1 MNKNIQTA
9 IKCRLGKSLKPDFS
23 EVNIGKYSF
32 SPLPSEI
39 SEGFETELLLNFED
53 KWKEGQEGSN
63 PGREGEIILSWLS
76 MVLRQKLKVC
86 SSRLN
91 NVQIPNYNKEI
102 IIFESLIN
110 FPDNL
115 SELYI
120 KLKSLPMNLLDK
132 YVRACEC
139 YQEALLVSN
148 SNPTI
153 SFFLFVVSVEC
164 LSNKDNDFYGY
175 LMKELSEEREISKEK
190 IENVY
195 KKFKEEYGLKTN
207 FIDFI
212 LSNFEEW
219 KKDFSEEDFIKLL
232 SSIYNIRSLFT
243 HEGENLEKYIKLID
257 CSLKS
262 KSISTKIGNKDLEFP
277 GLNYLSDIIRVV
289 LINFLAKQKVSE
301 QDNIPELAL
310 KDSLVNLKVA
320 DDETIKKG
328 EFVLKSKIKHRD

>member
-1 MNKNIQTA
+1 MNQSIQTV
-9 IKCRLGKSLKPDFS
+9 IKCKLGKSLKPDFS
-23 EVNIGKYSF
+23 GVNIGKYSF

-63 PGREGEIILSWLS
+63 PEREGEIILSWLS

-91 NVQIPNYNKEI
+91 NVQIPTNNKEI
-102 IIFESLIN
+102 ILFESLIN
-110 FPDNL
+110 FPDNI

-120 KLKSLPMNLLDK
+120 KLKSLPIDLLDK

-148 SNPTI
+148 NNPTI

-175 LMKELSEEREISKEK
+175 LTKELSKEKEISKEE
-190 IENVY
+190 IEKVY

-207 FIDFI
+207 FIEFI
-212 LSNFEEW
+212 LSNFDEW
-219 KKDFSEEDFIKLL
+219 KKEFSEEDFRKLL

-277 GLNYLSDIIRVV
+277 GLTYLSNVIRVV
-289 LINFLAKQKVSE
+289 LINFLAKQEVSQ

-320 DDETIKKG
+320 DEETIKKG
-328 EFVLKSKIKHRD
+328 EFVFKSKIKHRD